1 LLLRAQTSGVLTGTV
16 RDEAGTALAN
26 ALVVLDAQANRQS
39 QRTDANGVFRF
50 RQVTLGE
57 HELTT
62 LWIGYR
68 SDVRTIQMAAEGLDV
83 QIVLHRNVALV
94 DTMHVTAR
102 RSGIYGTVVEHKD
115 LRPLPGV
122 EVQIIGSGLHSTTTR
137 DGHFQFPLM
146 RPGAYVVH
154 LKRDRYTAGMIS
166 VIVPRDSAL
175 ELYLSMEP
183 VSTKADKKYAVLMG
197 DFDRR
202 VRFAAG
208 SNNAAIIPRQ
218 ELAEHQGQTLFDAL
232 RYSMSYLVKGLVLDD
247 NVCMYVNGVF
257 QPAMSAKDYPAS
269 DIEAVEVYGSGADF
283 TGTVTA
289 RTGSAASSR
298 PPGSQCGIGE
308 PSLSQATG
316 RRLGVPARRPDPARV
331 EAIVIWTK

>member
-1 LLLRAQTSGVLTGTV
+1 V
-16 RDEAGTALAN
+16 RDETGAPLGN
-26 ALVVLDAQANRQS
+26 ALVVLDAQGNRQS
-39 QRTDANGVFRF
+39 QRTNDDGVFRF
-50 RQVTLGE
+50 PRVIPGA

-68 SDVRTIQMAAEGLDV
+68 SDVRAIQVPAEGLNV
-83 QIVLHRNVALV
+83 QIVLRRNVALV

-102 RSGIYGTVVEHKD
+102 QPGIYGTVVEHKD

-122 EVQIIGSGLHSTTTR
+122 EVQVLGSGLHSTTKD

-166 VIVPRDSAL
+166 VVVPRDSAL
-175 ELYLSMEP
+175 DLYFSMDAA
-183 VSTKADKKYAVLMG
+183 STKTEKKYAVLMG

-202 VRFAAG
+202 VRWAAG
-208 SNNAAIIPRQ
+208 SNNATIIPRQ
-218 ELAEHQGQTLFDAL
+218 ELAEHEGQSLFEAL
-232 RYSMSYLVKGLVLDD
+232 RYSLSYLAKGLVVDD

-257 QPAMSAKDYPAS
+257 QPAMSAKDFAVS
-269 DIEAVEVYGSGADF
+269 NIEAIEVYGSLSDV

-289 RTGSAASSR
+289 RPGQAATAKPPEARCGS
-298 PPGSQCGIGE
+298 E
-308 PSLSQATG
+308 PSAPEPKGRGIERTGAIDPSVLSSMAG
-316 RRLGVPARRPDPARV
+316 RRPNPARV